1 VVDVRSVLAT
11 QVRVEKGRAPLQA
24 AAIERLGPPVDGQ
37 IPVWL
42 FVADPGH
49 FRVLSQ
55 KDIAGVMDLDA
66 FNSADALTL
75 GTREQRERLGALRLR
90 LIPTAVVPEKRLK
103 IPCAAFDICGEYLDR
118 THVWLELSPA
128 GIDVFTA
135 TYVQKAMA
143 VPPSL
148 FLPGSFDPE

>member
-1 VVDVRSVLAT
+1 MAT
-11 QVRVEKGRAPLQA
+11 QVKVEKGRAPLQA

-42 FVADPGH
+42 FVVDPGH

-55 KDIAGVMDLDA
+55 KDVTSVVDLDA
-66 FNSADALTL
+66 FNSVDALTL

-103 IPCAAFDICGEYLDR
+103 IPSAAFDICDEYLDR
-118 THVWLELSPA
+118 AHVWLELSPT
-128 GIDVFTA
+128 GIDVYTA

-143 VPPSL
+143 VPPPH

>member
-11 QVRVEKGRAPLQA
+11 QVKVEKGRAQLQA
-24 AAIERLGPPVDGQ
+24 AAIERLGSPVDGQ

-42 FVADPGH
+42 FVVDPGH
-49 FRVLSQ
+49 FRVLSR
-55 KDIAGVMDLDA
+55 KDVASAVDLDA
-66 FNSADALTL
+66 FNGADALTL

-103 IPCAAFDICGEYLDR
+103 IPSAVFGEYLDR
-118 THVWLELSPA
+118 AHVWLELSPT
-128 GIDVFTA
+128 GIDVYTA
-135 TYVQKAMA
+135 TYVQNAVA
-143 VPPSL
+143 VPPPH

>member
-1 VVDVRSVLAT
+1 MAT
-11 QVRVEKGRAPLQA
+11 RVKVEKGRVPLQV
-24 AAIERLGPPVDGQ
+24 AAIERLGSPVDGQ

-42 FVADPGH
+42 FLVDPGH

-55 KDIAGVMDLDA
+55 KDAASVVDLEA
-66 FNSADALTL
+66 FDGADALTL
-75 GTREQRERLGALRLR
+75 GTREQRQRLGALRLR

-103 IPCAAFDICGEYLDR
+103 IPSAAFDICDECLDR
-118 THVWLELSPA
+118 THVWLELSPT
-128 GIDVFTA
+128 GIDVYTA

-143 VPPSL
+143 VPPPH